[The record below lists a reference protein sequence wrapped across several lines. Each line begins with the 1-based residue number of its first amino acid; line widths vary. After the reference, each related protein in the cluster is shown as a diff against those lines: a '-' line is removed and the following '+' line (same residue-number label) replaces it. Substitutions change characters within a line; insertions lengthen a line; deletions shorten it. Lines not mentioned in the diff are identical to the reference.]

1 MKLNIKYIAITAMGT
16 LALTSCSDMLD
27 VSSPSQTDDATVYA
41 SEEYTLQALY
51 GAYNLFGQ
59 DSYTSRMCGVY
70 MQNTDVE
77 ASAPSAGV
85 PSSDRRAVWSLQ
97 SSAITG
103 FNDMTN
109 MWNHNL
115 QAIDRANQVIE
126 GINASSIGS
135 NANMQQMKGEA
146 VCIKAYR
153 YYLMCGF
160 WGDVPYYNTASKWGG
175 NLDKPRADKFS
186 VYSRI
191 LQELVDIEPN
201 MKFSDAN
208 SGGIERMNRDFAIG
222 MIARLALFR
231 AGYAKTIDGQMKRA
245 DDYLDVNADSLSVT
259 YTNLSGQSV
268 TAHTHNEYVQ
278 MAKDYC
284 QKLINLKPRNLYD
297 DFYTPFANENAYMTE
312 NNAEILYEV
321 AFVESMG
328 GDVGWSIGVT
338 NSGACKN
345 GTTTNQVGL
354 TPSYSLSFADNDQR
368 RDVTCAKW
376 QHQNDIVYP
385 TECTGMGIGKWDR
398 ALATKNLGSSSS
410 KGTGINYPL
419 MRYSDVLLML
429 AEAENE
435 LNGPTALA
443 KEALAKVRARAF
455 KNSPTYTDDVNNY
468 VANLTTKEAFFNAI
482 VDERAWEFGGEG
494 LRRFDLIRW
503 NIYAQKI
510 EQAMR
515 TMLCW
520 GISTNEELLALDE
533 VKAAYPEAANYV
545 KYADKMWFKR
555 VGATNTKA
563 DIVWYDQKY
572 RPVDDDATMEAN
584 GWLSEEVVGTSTYRS
599 RWGTQLIKR
608 VSTYTYNGTE
618 YASCTKSKDATTG
631 VTTYTLGTA
640 PAQVVFTVESNQPSG
655 VTRTDSYQASD
666 YATRIYR
673 GYANGALKGDG
684 NVPFLL
690 PISITNLNSSAVLNN
705 DGYGILSNQTG
716 EGVNAIVAVIQK
728 ENY

>member
-115 QAIDRANQVIE
+115 QAIDRANQVID

-312 NNAEILYEV
+312 NNAEILYWRMQKRYDYQPGR
-321 AFVESMG
+321 S
-328 GDVGWSIGVT
+328 
-338 NSGACKN
+338 
-345 GTTTNQVGL
+345 
-354 TPSYSLSFADNDQR
+354 
-368 RDVTCAKW
+368 
-376 QHQNDIVYP
+376 
-385 TECTGMGIGKWDR
+385 
-398 ALATKNLGSSSS
+398 
-410 KGTGINYPL
+410 YPL
-419 MRYSDVLLML
+419 
-429 AEAENE
+429 
-435 LNGPTALA
+435 
-443 KEALAKVRARAF
+443 
-455 KNSPTYTDDVNNY
+455 
-468 VANLTTKEAFFNAI
+468 
-482 VDERAWEFGGEG
+482 
-494 LRRFDLIRW
+494 
-503 NIYAQKI
+503 
-510 EQAMR
+510 
-515 TMLCW
+515 
-520 GISTNEELLALDE
+520 
-533 VKAAYPEAANYV
+533 
-545 KYADKMWFKR
+545 
-555 VGATNTKA
+555 
-563 DIVWYDQKY
+563 
-572 RPVDDDATMEAN
+572 
-584 GWLSEEVVGTSTYRS
+584 
-599 RWGTQLIKR
+599 
-608 VSTYTYNGTE
+608 
-618 YASCTKSKDATTG
+618 
-631 VTTYTLGTA
+631 
-640 PAQVVFTVESNQPSG
+640 
-655 VTRTDSYQASD
+655 
-666 YATRIYR
+666 
-673 GYANGALKGDG
+673 
-684 NVPFLL
+684 LL
-690 PISITNLNSSAVLNN
+690 PLLC
-705 DGYGILSNQTG
+705 
-716 EGVNAIVAVIQK
+716 
-728 ENY
+728 

>member
-126 GINASSIGS
+126 GINGSSIGS

-175 NLDKPRADKFS
+175 NLDKPRADKFY

-354 TPSYSLSFADNDQR
+354 TPSYYLSFADNDQR

-584 GWLSEEVVGTSTYRS
+584 GWVSEEVVGTSTYRS

>member
-126 GINASSIGS
+126 GINGSSIGS
-135 NANMQQMKGEA
+135 NANRQQMKGEA

-354 TPSYSLSFADNDQR
+354 TPSYYLSFADNDQR

-584 GWLSEEVVGTSTYRS
+584 GWVSEEVVGTSTYRS

>member
-1 MKLNIKYIAITAMGT
+1 MKLKNIYIAITAVGAF
-16 LALTSCSDMLD
+16 ALTSCSDILD
-27 VSSPSQTDDATVYA
+27 VESPSQQDATSVYA
-41 SEEYTLQALY
+41 SAETTLQALY

-59 DSYTSRMCGVY
+59 DSYSSRMCGVY

-126 GINASSIGS
+126 GINESSIGES
-135 NANMQQMKGEA
+135 DEMQQMKGEA

-160 WGDVPYYNTASKWGG
+160 WGDVPYYDQASKWGG
-175 NLDKPRADKFS
+175 DLDKARSDKFV

-191 LQELVDIEPN
+191 LQELVNIEPR
-201 MKFSDAN
+201 MKFSDVN
-208 SGGIERMNRDFAIG
+208 TGGIERMNRDFAIG

-231 AGYAKTIDGQMKRA
+231 AGYAKTYDNQMKRA

-259 YTNLSGQSV
+259 YRTLNGQEV
-268 TAHTHNEYVQ
+268 TAHTHADYVQ

-284 QKLINLKPRNLYD
+284 QKLIQLKPRKLYD
-297 DFYTPFANENAYMTE
+297 DFNTPFANENAYLCE
-312 NNAEILYEV
+312 NNNEILYEV

-338 NSGACKN
+338 NTGSCSN

-354 TPSYSLSFADNDQR
+354 TPSYYISFGDYDQR

-376 QHQNDIVYP
+376 QHASDVVYP
-385 TECTGMGIGKWDR
+385 TEGTGMGIGKWDR
-398 ALATKNLGSSSS
+398 ALATKSLGSSSS

-435 LNGPTALA
+435 LNGPTAVA
-443 KEALAKVRARAF
+443 KEALTQVRARAF
-455 KNSPTYTDDVNNY
+455 KNSPNYAKDVTDY
-468 VANLTTKEAFFNAI
+468 VAALSTKEAFFNAI

-510 EQAMR
+510 EEAMR
-515 TMLCW
+515 AMLCW
-520 GISTNEELLALDE
+520 GISTYEDLLQMPS
-533 VKAAYPEAANYV
+533 VMSAYPEAADYV
-545 KYADKMWFKR
+545 KYADKLWYKR
-555 VGATNTKA
+555 VGSTNTKA
-563 DIVWYDQKY
+563 DLEWFDQKY
-572 RPVDDDATMEAN
+572 RPADDDATMEAN
-584 GWLSEEVVGTSTYRS
+584 GWLQSEVVGSTTYRC
-599 RWGTQLIKR
+599 RWGSQLIKR
-608 VSTYTYNGTE
+608 TSTYIYNGTE
-618 YASCTKSKDATTG
+618 YTSCTKTKDNATG

-640 PAQVVFTVESNQPSG
+640 PASVTFTVEGGQQSG
-655 VTRTDSYQASD
+655 VTRKDVYAASD
-666 YATRIYR
+666 YATRLYR

-690 PISITNLNSSAVLNN
+690 PISVTTINASSVLSN
-705 DGYGILSNQTG
+705 DGYGILSNDTG
-716 EGVNAIVAVIQK
+716 EGVNVEVATITK

>member
-126 GINASSIGS
+126 GINGSSIGS

-297 DFYTPFANENAYMTE
+297 DFYNPFANENAYMTE

-354 TPSYSLSFADNDQR
+354 TPSYYLSFADNDQR

-584 GWLSEEVVGTSTYRS
+584 GWVSEEVVGTSTYRS

>member
-126 GINASSIGS
+126 GINGSSIGS

-354 TPSYSLSFADNDQR
+354 TPSYYLSFADNDQR

-584 GWLSEEVVGTSTYRS
+584 GWVSEEVVGTSTYRS

>member
-1 MKLNIKYIAITAMGT
+1 M
-16 LALTSCSDMLD
+16 
-27 VSSPSQTDDATVYA
+27 
-41 SEEYTLQALY
+41 
-51 GAYNLFGQ
+51 
-59 DSYTSRMCGVY
+59 
-70 MQNTDVE
+70 
-77 ASAPSAGV
+77 
-85 PSSDRRAVWSLQ
+85 
-97 SSAITG
+97 
-103 FNDMTN
+103 
-109 MWNHNL
+109 
-115 QAIDRANQVIE
+115 
-126 GINASSIGS
+126 
-135 NANMQQMKGEA
+135 
-146 VCIKAYR
+146 
-153 YYLMCGF
+153 
-160 WGDVPYYNTASKWGG
+160 
-175 NLDKPRADKFS
+175 
-186 VYSRI
+186 
-191 LQELVDIEPN
+191 
-201 MKFSDAN
+201 
-208 SGGIERMNRDFAIG
+208 
-222 MIARLALFR
+222 
-231 AGYAKTIDGQMKRA
+231 
-245 DDYLDVNADSLSVT
+245 
-259 YTNLSGQSV
+259 
-268 TAHTHNEYVQ
+268 
-278 MAKDYC
+278 
-284 QKLINLKPRNLYD
+284 
-297 DFYTPFANENAYMTE
+297 
-312 NNAEILYEV
+312 
-321 AFVESMG
+321 
-328 GDVGWSIGVT
+328 
-338 NSGACKN
+338 
-345 GTTTNQVGL
+345 
-354 TPSYSLSFADNDQR
+354 
-368 RDVTCAKW
+368 TCAKW

-443 KEALAKVRARAF
+443 KEALAKVRARAC

-520 GISTNEELLALDE
+520 GISTNEDLLALDE
-533 VKAAYPEAANYV
+533 VKAAYPEAANYA

-584 GWLSEEVVGTSTYRS
+584 GWVSEEVVGTSTYRS

>member
-126 GINASSIGS
+126 GIDGSAVGSSDE
-135 NANMQQMKGEA
+135 MQQMKGEA
-146 VCIKAYR
+146 ICIKAYR

-354 TPSYSLSFADNDQR
+354 TPSYYLSFADNDQR

-584 GWLSEEVVGTSTYRS
+584 GWVSEEVVGTSTYRS

>member
-1 MKLNIKYIAITAMGT
+1 MKIFNKHIAIIAFG
-16 LALTSCSDMLD
+16 ALSFASCSDMLD
-27 VSSPSQTDDATVYA
+27 VDSPSKIDDATVFA
-41 SEEYTLQALY
+41 NEEYTLQALL

-126 GINASSIGS
+126 GVDNSSIGS
-135 NANMQQMKGEA
+135 SENMQQMKGEA

-160 WGDVPYYNTASKWGG
+160 WGDVPYYDTASKWGG

-186 VYSRI
+186 IYSRI
-191 LQELVDIEPN
+191 LQQLVDIEPK

-231 AGYAKTIDGQMKRA
+231 AGYAKTADNQMKRA
-245 DDYLDVNADSLSVT
+245 DDYLDVTADSLTVT
-259 YTNLSGQSV
+259 YTNLSGNQV
-268 TAHTHNEYVQ
+268 TAQTHEQYLQ

-284 QKLINLKPRNLYD
+284 QKLIQLKPRSLYP
-297 DFYTPFANENAYMTE
+297 DFYTPFANENSYTIE
-312 NNAEILYEV
+312 NNAEILYEI
-321 AFVESMG
+321 AFVESYG

-338 NSGACKN
+338 NTGSNAN
-345 GTTTNQVGL
+345 GNTTNQVGL
-354 TPSYSLSFADNDQR
+354 TPSYYLSFADNDQR

-376 QHQNDIVYP
+376 QHVNGVVYP
-385 TECTGMGIGKWDR
+385 TDCTGMGIGKWDR
-398 ALATKNLGSSSS
+398 ALATKSLGSSSS

-443 KEALAKVRARAF
+443 KEALTQVRARAF
-455 KNSPTYTDDVNNY
+455 RNSPNYAQDVTDY
-468 VANLTTKEAFFNAI
+468 VAALNSKEAFFNAI
-482 VDERAWEFGGEG
+482 VNERAWEFGGEG

-510 EQAMR
+510 EEAMR

-520 GISTNEELLALDE
+520 GISTNEDLMALDE
-533 VKAAYPEAANYV
+533 VKAKFPEVENFTQ
-545 KYADKMWFKR
+545 YADKIWWKR
-555 VGATNTKA
+555 VGNTNTKA
-563 DIVWYDQKY
+563 DIQWFEQKY
-572 RPVDDDATMEAN
+572 KPTDDDATMEGN
-584 GWLSEEVVGTSTYRS
+584 GWMYQETVGTDTYRS

-608 VSTYTYNGTE
+608 ETTYNYQGKD
-618 YASCTKSKDATTG
+618 YASCTKTKDADGNTHY
-631 VTTYTLGTA
+631 VLGTA
-640 PAQVVFTVESNQPSG
+640 PSSVEFDVEKGGESG
-655 VTRTDSYQASD
+655 VTRTDVYKASD
-666 YATRIYR
+666 YATRLYR
-673 GYANGALKGDG
+673 GYANGAIKGDG
-684 NVPFLL
+684 VVPFLL
-690 PISITNLNSSAVLNN
+690 PISVTTMNASSVLSN
-705 DGYGILSNQTG
+705 DQYGILSNNPG
-716 EGVNAIVAVIQK
+716 EGINEEVATIKK

>member
-126 GINASSIGS
+126 GINGSSIGS

-338 NSGACKN
+338 NSGASKN

-354 TPSYSLSFADNDQR
+354 TPSYYLSFADNDQR

-520 GISTNEELLALDE
+520 GISTNEELLALNE

-584 GWLSEEVVGTSTYRS
+584 GWVSEEVVGTSTYRS

-666 YATRIYR
+666 YAWHQAAQHVAIARQRVVAMAIGVQIFLHDAKLDAAQSTGGEYR
-673 GYANGALKGDG
+673 PCKAVNELMHDNGH
-684 NVPFLL
+684 
-690 PISITNLNSSAVLNN
+690 
-705 DGYGILSNQTG
+705 NQ
-716 EGVNAIVAVIQK
+716 A
-728 ENY
+728 

>member
-126 GINASSIGS
+126 GINGSSIGS

-186 VYSRI
+186 IYSRI

-354 TPSYSLSFADNDQR
+354 TPAYYLSFADNDQR

-584 GWLSEEVVGTSTYRS
+584 GWVSEEVVGTSTYRS

>member
-354 TPSYSLSFADNDQR
+354 TPSYYLSFADNDQR